1 MDYCNWW
8 FDSVKLG
15 AYIMNDNDN
24 LKFDIAKFFA
34 CWSLAEIRSGLS
46 LTLLQLFASSVTL
59 KFPQE
64 ITPRSRRYRGALAL
78 RRYSNGEERCI
89 ACKLCEAT
97 CPALAIT
104 IESEECSKTKARRT
118 TRFDI
123 DAFKCVHCGLC
134 EEACPV
140 DSIVLTKEM
149 HYHFDKRGDNILT
162 KDKLLAIGDLFEKD
176 LAQDRFD
183 EEDYR

>member
-1 MDYCNWW
+1 MSNKKIEDTLA
-8 FDSVKLG
+8 KL
-15 AYIMNDNDN
+15 Y
-24 LKFDIAKFFA
+24 F

-46 LTLLQLFASSVTL
+46 LTFMQLISAGITL
-59 KFPQE
+59 KFPHE

-78 RRYSNGEERCI
+78 RKYSNGEERCI

-104 IESEECSKTKARRT
+104 IESKMDEKTGARRT

-140 DSIVLTKEM
+140 DSIVLTKQM
-149 HYHFDKRGDNILT
+149 HYHFQKRGDNILT
-162 KDKLLAIGDLFEKD
+162 KDTLLAIGDMYETEI
-176 LAQDRFD
+176 AQDRLD